1 MLALFLYILKA
12 YGQFFLKNSFSSPRR
27 ALIFRDLQK
36 CKTRPLKCKM
46 SEWKNIPA
54 FCYYKYAK
62 GNFVHAKQEEENVK
76 EQSKKISGRLIG
88 WLMIIFL
95 IVVIVPVGAV
105 MFVISGTWSALDRAL
120 LKFNR

>member
-1 MLALFLYILKA
+1 
-12 YGQFFLKNSFSSPRR
+12 
-27 ALIFRDLQK
+27 
-36 CKTRPLKCKM
+36 M